1 MEPMI
6 AEPPL
11 TVAEE
16 PTGAEAKK
24 FVGLSPGQL
33 AWKRLKR
40 NRVAIV
46 SAVIII
52 VMFVV
57 AYASPLIS
65 SIYGVLPTDQNSKLL
80 DAYGRP
86 LGYLTGI
93 TGEHWLGVEQG
104 TGRDIFMQTIYGM
117 RTSLSISFIAAV
129 VVTALGVVIGAVA
142 GYFGGWVDSV
152 ISWLTDLMLGFPFLI
167 FAIAALPV
175 VRYQLVG
182 DHELPGWLAGILI
195 IGIFLIF
202 GWMGTSRLIR
212 GQVIALREREFVEAA
227 RASGAGPAHILFRQ
241 ILPNVWAPI
250 LVSFSM
256 GIPGFIATE
265 AALSFLGIGVTEPTP
280 DLGRSIS
287 TAVNTMSAPGMWFWV
302 LVTGGTVFT
311 LVLAFN
317 LFGDAVRDALDPKSS
332 R

>member
-6 AEPPL
+6 AEPGL
-11 TVAEE
+11 TVAEV

-33 AWKRLKR
+33 AWRRLKR
-40 NRVAIV
+40 NRVAVV

-52 VMFVV
+52 VMFAV
-57 AYASPLIS
+57 AYASPLIAS
-65 SIYGVLPTDQNSKLL
+65 VYGGLPTDQNSDLL

-93 TGEHWLGVEQG
+93 SGEHWLGVEPG
-104 TGRDIFMQTIYGM
+104 LGRDIFLQTIYGM

-129 VVTALGVVIGAVA
+129 LVTALGVVIGAVA
-142 GYFGGWVDSV
+142 GYFGGWVDSLL
-152 ISWLTDLMLGFPFLI
+152 SWMTDVMLGFPFFI
-167 FAIAALPV
+167 FALAALPV
-175 VRYQLVG
+175 IRYQMVG
-182 DHELPGWLAGILI
+182 DHEMPGWMAGMNI
-195 IGIFLIF
+195 IAIFLLF
-202 GWMGTSRLIR
+202 GWPGPSRLIR

-227 RASGAGPAHILFRQ
+227 RASGAGSGHILFRQ

-250 LVSFSM
+250 LVAFSM
-256 GIPGFIATE
+256 SIPGFIASE
-265 AALSFLGIGVTEPTP
+265 AALSFLNIGVTEPTP
-280 DLGRSIS
+280 DLGRAVGS
-287 TAVNTMSAPGMWFWV
+287 AVNQMRNSGMWFWV